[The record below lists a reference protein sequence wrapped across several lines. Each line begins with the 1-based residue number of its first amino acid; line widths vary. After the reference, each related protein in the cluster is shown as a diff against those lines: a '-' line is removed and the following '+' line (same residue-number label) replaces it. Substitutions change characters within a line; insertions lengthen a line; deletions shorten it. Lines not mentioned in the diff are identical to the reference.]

1 MTHKNAHLTT
11 LSDEKSGTIPL
22 KALKTGFVENKGQS
36 DPLPVVSTTQ
46 GSWANVSCQLNFR
59 LFVSCQLTSSRPSNN
74 SPFKQ
79 SYFSLSIIRALP
91 YGKVQIMR
99 VLLLKSV
106 CGCQWNTRG
115 TKALLKV
122 LKHQKKNLTP
132 GNVTISS
139 KDILVLL
146 YDGNSIIF
154 TVAFTMEGIGFPTMW
169 GSIVAKKPRRILP
182 NPRSASK
189 KTVKMLEI
197 ILIST

>member
-1 MTHKNAHLTT
+1 MLFR
-11 LSDEKSGTIPL
+11 
-22 KALKTGFVENKGQS
+22 ALKTSFVENKEQS
-36 DPLPVVSTTQ
+36 GPLPVVSTTK
-46 GSWANVSCQLNFR
+46 GSWANVSCQLSFR
-59 LFVSCQLTSSRPSNN
+59 LFVSCQLTPSRPSNN

-122 LKHQKKNLTP
+122 LKHQKKKNLTP

-169 GSIVAKKPRRILP
+169 GSIVAKKPGRILP